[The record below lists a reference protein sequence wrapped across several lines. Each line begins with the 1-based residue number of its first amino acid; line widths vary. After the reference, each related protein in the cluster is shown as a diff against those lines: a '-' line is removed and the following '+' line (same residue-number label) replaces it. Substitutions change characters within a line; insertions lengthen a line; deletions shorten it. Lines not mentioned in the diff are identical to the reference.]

1 MKLEIRRDRFD
12 RYLTIARSKYIPRM
26 RDIRITVNNDGQ
38 EVDITEHTGA
48 IEIGPE
54 AEPTDRPD
62 LPWVTCEY
70 EFRMTPEQ
78 SERLRYWLV
87 VRPRLYCP
95 LEYRL
100 N

>member
-1 MKLEIRRDRFD
+1 MNDD
-12 RYLTIARSKYIPRM
+12 AR
-26 RDIRITVNNDGQ
+26 IRIAVNIDGQ
-38 EVDITEHTGA
+38 EVDITEHVGA

-54 AEPTDRPD
+54 VEPTDRPAAI
-62 LPWVTCEY
+62 LGVACEY

-78 SERLRYWLV
+78 SEQLRYWLV